1 MLKNQIKTVLLI
13 GLLTGILIGIG
24 SFWGKT
30 GLIIATV
37 FAVLLNV
44 GMFLFSHKIVL
55 AMYRAKEI
63 TEKQE
68 PKLHKMVAEVAQKAG
83 VPKPK
88 VYLVESENPNAF
100 ATGPS
105 YKKGIIAY
113 TTGIRNLLTD
123 DELRGVTAHEMS
135 HIKNRDML
143 VSTIAAT
150 IAGIISYLASM
161 AQWAAIFGGGN
172 DDDKGNI
179 VGLLIIAIL
188 TPIIAMFIQL
198 AISRSREYLA
208 DESGAKIIGTGEPLA
223 RALQKLEHGSRLH
236 PIEHGNTAANNL
248 FIVNPLS
255 GKNFFTLL
263 STHPA
268 TEDRV
273 AKLRAMKF

>member
-1 MLKNQIKTVLLI
+1 MI
-13 GLLTGILIGIG
+13 
-24 SFWGKT
+24 
-30 GLIIATV
+30 
-37 FAVLLNV
+37 AVLLNV

-55 AMYRAKEI
+55 AMYHAKEI

-68 PKLHKMVAEVAQKAG
+68 PKLHKMVADVAQKAG

-88 VYLVESENPNAF
+88 VYLVESANPNAF

-113 TTGIRNLLTD
+113 TTGIRTLLTD

-172 DDDKGNI
+172 DDDRGNI
-179 VGLLIIAIL
+179 VGLLILAIL

-208 DESGAKIIGTGEPLA
+208 DETGAKIIGTGEPLA
-223 RALQKLEHGSRLH
+223 RALEKLEKGSRAN
-236 PIEHGNTAANNL
+236 PIEHSNTAANNL
-248 FIVNPLS
+248 FIVNPLA

-268 TEDRV
+268 TEDRTRR
-273 AKLRAMKF
+273 LRNMKF